1 MRDFSI
7 LFFIDIVNNLLPF
20 LLLDKYGTSLLTH
33 KYPGAAH
40 AKRLYYFIPVQ
51 VILSSIP
58 INNNLLTFC
67 LFLSYFTYVFLIYTV
82 SVKKCLTFVSKFIL
96 IYYGILTLLYLVIS
110 FIIDFI
116 PNSTAL
122 LSNHF
127 YIYLKGIFFSSIMY
141 IFSCF
146 YLNRRKL
153 GKQSINNPYKKSV
166 FLIMSLIIFV
176 MGSFIIFIYTL
187 NASKKTMED
196 LVMIIF
202 LINILMILLILS
214 IYEKIVDSLQEAA
227 LKQLQQQRYE
237 LAQNYYEELSG
248 KSKQL
253 VSLRHDFRNHLNI
266 IAGRLE
272 QQNYAEALSYL
283 EKITDITKSA
293 GDMVVTNN
301 ATISAILQSKK
312 VECERKGIG
321 FTYTAAFEKIFKLTD
336 MDFTIILGNILDN
349 AIEAQEPDL
358 ADKYLSI
365 SITQADTYLVIQ
377 CENPYL
383 ASPQKKNGKLI
394 TSKKDSEFHGVG
406 LINVSEICERYGGDF
421 HYSYDNSVFTVRILL
436 PNY

>member
-1 MRDFSI
+1 
-7 LFFIDIVNNLLPF
+7 
-20 LLLDKYGTSLLTH
+20 
-33 KYPGAAH
+33 
-40 AKRLYYFIPVQ
+40 
-51 VILSSIP
+51 
-58 INNNLLTFC
+58 
-67 LFLSYFTYVFLIYTV
+67 
-82 SVKKCLTFVSKFIL
+82 
-96 IYYGILTLLYLVIS
+96 
-110 FIIDFI
+110 
-116 PNSTAL
+116 
-122 LSNHF
+122 
-127 YIYLKGIFFSSIMY
+127 
-141 IFSCF
+141 
-146 YLNRRKL
+146 
-153 GKQSINNPYKKSV
+153 
-166 FLIMSLIIFV
+166 MSLIIFV

-187 NASKKTMED
+187 NASKRTMED

-214 IYEKIVDSLQEAA
+214 IYEKIVDALQEAA

-253 VSLRHDFRNHLNI
+253 VSLRHDFRNHLSI

-383 ASPQKKNGKLI
+383 ASPRKKNGKLV

-406 LINVSEICERYGGDF
+406 LINVSEVCERYGGDF
-421 HYSYDNSVFTVRILL
+421 HYSYDNSIFTVRILL